1 MEQLYEAASLSRQAF
16 HKWLI
21 PTDKQIER
29 TPAKLVL
36 ELAHYVRWNYL
47 PGSSARE
54 VYAFIRKRKD
64 LQLHSKLLGWGKHA
78 FENLCL
84 ANGLRIVSKRFRPK
98 TTIRGDYV
106 FPNLIEGM
114 VITNINLIW
123 VSDICYIFDNNGKL
137 LGYATSLIDIYSRL
151 LLGLSFSKTM
161 RAIDTSLAVLKQAFK
176 CRDKASLIATIFHSD
191 GGKQYI
197 YKPFLKMLDTANI
210 QSSMAENCYE
220 NPHAESFND
229 TLKNHILLQY
239 DLNSF
244 TQLKKQEKFI
254 KYSYNNYK
262 VHTGIERFTPIEYEQ
277 FIKTLQPFQR
287 TKLEIKIIEN

>member
-1 MEQLYEAASLSRQAF
+1 MERLYEAAGLSRQAL
-16 HKWLI
+16 HKWLA
-21 PTDKQIER
+21 PTAKQTER
-29 TPAKLVL
+29 TPAKLAL
-36 ELAHYVRWNYL
+36 ELANHVRKNYL
-47 PGSSARE
+47 PGSSPRE

-64 LQLHSKLLGWGKHA
+64 LGFGTRLVGWGKHA

-84 ANGLRIVSKRFRPK
+84 ANGLRIVPARFRPK

-114 VITNINLIW
+114 AIRDINLIW
-123 VSDICYIFDNNGKL
+123 VSDICYIFGGNGKL
-137 LGYATSLIDIYSRL
+137 IGYATSLIDVYSRM

-161 RAIDTSLAVLKQAFK
+161 RAVDTSVAVLEQAFK
-176 CRDKASLIATIFHSD
+176 CRGKASLATTVFHSD

-197 YKPFLKMLDTANI
+197 YKPFLKMLGTANI
-210 QSSMAENCYE
+210 RSSMAGNCYE

-229 TLKNHILLQY
+229 TLKNHILMEY

-244 TQLKKQEKFI
+244 AQLKKQEKFI
-254 KYSYNNYK
+254 KHAYNNYK

-277 FIKTLQPFQR
+277 HIKALKPFQR
-287 TKLEIKIIEN
+287 TELEIKIIEN